1 LADVLS
7 LVAGAEVLAVV
18 CAELELA
25 LWERPATASSAKTP
39 MTPSV
44 PGSQFFRFERGKK
57 VMETAFLLVER
68 NRDRG
73 SDYRQIGPM
82 KTGVVFSRCRKPSDT
97 SSAMSDLHNIV
108 IVASTL

>member
-1 LADVLS
+1 LALS
-7 LVAGAEVLAVV
+7 LAAGALAVA
-18 CAELELA
+18 CAVSELA

-73 SDYRQIGPM
+73 SDYRQIWLV
-82 KTGVVFSRCRKPSDT
+82 KTGAVFSRCRKPSDT
-97 SSAMSDLHNIV
+97 SSVMSDLHNIV